1 MKLNQENNLLESD
14 VTQWWCTA
22 DPFQNILL
30 RLHHNYNHGLNIL
43 RTLVALP
50 NFLLTSSERKH
61 DY

>member
-1 MKLNQENNLLESD
+1 MKLNQENNILESA
-14 VTQWWCTA
+14 VTQWCTA

-30 RLHHNYNHGLNIL
+30 SLHHNYNHELNIL